1 MAYLRIKT
9 EMGHEV
15 WVLESVMMMN
25 KNKKKK
31 EKKKKMMMM
40 MMMMMMIRWY
50 DDEYFGGD
58 LFNEAFGSSYGKEPN
73 YGRISE
79 KLTEN
84 NVEGS
89 GRGLN

>member
-1 MAYLRIKT
+1 
-9 EMGHEV
+9 
-15 WVLESVMMMN
+15 
-25 KNKKKK
+25 
-31 EKKKKMMMM
+31 M